1 MNGIFKYETKQVR
14 TKIIDDIAWF
24 CLKDVCEILEI
35 GNVTDTKNRLESDKF
50 DLIEVVDKLGKKQE
64 MLFITES
71 GLYAVILRSNK
82 PEAKKFRKW
91 VTSEV
96 LPSIRK
102 NGAYMLDTCLDKI
115 HLLEQRIEKL
125 ESIFY
130 PHKHKQLLIVGNHIS
145 EFLNFYKS
153 NEIIGVPTCIV
164 YNEYLDYCNN
174 KKINAVTKTKFTQ
187 TLGRLANLVLPAWA
201 GVIPLE
207 NFFGILKQEIYYG
220 NKFYSYEYLKQ
231 TIENFIKYY
240 NV

>member
-1 MNGIFKYETKQVR
+1 MNGLTQTQAVKKRMKMNGIFKYETKQVR

-115 HLLEQRIEKL
+115 HLLEQR
-125 ESIFY
+125 
-130 PHKHKQLLIVGNHIS
+130 N
-145 EFLNFYKS
+145 
-153 NEIIGVPTCIV
+153 
-164 YNEYLDYCNN
+164 
-174 KKINAVTKTKFTQ
+174 
-187 TLGRLANLVLPAWA
+187 
-201 GVIPLE
+201 LE
-207 NFFGILKQEIYYG
+207 NG
-220 NKFYSYEYLKQ
+220 
-231 TIENFIKYY
+231 
-240 NV
+240 